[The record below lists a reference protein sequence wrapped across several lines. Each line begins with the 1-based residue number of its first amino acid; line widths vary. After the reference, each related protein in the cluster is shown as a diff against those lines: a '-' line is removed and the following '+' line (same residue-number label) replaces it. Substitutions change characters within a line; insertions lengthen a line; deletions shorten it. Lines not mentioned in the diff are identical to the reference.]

1 MLAADAA
8 VLQVSSR
15 VVHHETGHS
24 RALGRSVHEWAAVM
38 RASGAVPRNAS
49 AWRPR
54 YRFSKR
60 RGTGSRWSGVLVGIV
75 PDSEQAV
82 EFAAAS
88 RGIRLGIRD
97 VRWGAEQGG
106 EFLPGPCARTCIGA
120 PGAR

>member
-8 VLQVSSR
+8 MLKVSCR
-15 VVHHETGHS
+15 VVCHETGHS
-24 RALGRSVHEWAAVM
+24 RALGRSLHEWAAVM
-38 RASGAVPRNAS
+38 RASGAVPRNAF

-60 RGTGSRWSGVLVGIV
+60 RGTGSRWFGVLVGTV

-82 EFAAAS
+82 EFAAAG

-97 VRWGAEQGG
+97 VRWGAEKGG
-106 EFLPGPCARTCIGA
+106 ELLARPRVRSCIGA